1 MIKEVYKKN
10 KRIINYVIVGGLTT
24 AVSLAS
30 YYICVISFLD
40 PKNPI
45 QLQSANIIS
54 WICAV
59 AFAYVTNR
67 KFVFESSEQNKLQE
81 AAKFVAARLSTLVID
96 LVCMALFVSVLAFND
111 KIAKLAVQFIVF
123 ILNYIFSKY
132 MVFKNKVS

>member
-1 MIKEVYKKN
+1 MIKEVYKRN
-10 KRIINYVIVGGLTT
+10 KRIIHYVIVGGLTT
-24 AVSLAS
+24 VVSLAS

-45 QLQSANIIS
+45 QLQIANIIS
-54 WICAV
+54 WIFAV

-67 KFVFESSEQNKLQE
+67 KFVFESTVQNKLQE
-81 AAKFVAARLSTLVID
+81 AAKFVAARLSTLIID

>member
-1 MIKEVYKKN
+1 M
-10 KRIINYVIVGGLTT
+10 GGLTT
-24 AVSLAS
+24 VVSLAS

-45 QLQSANIIS
+45 QLQIANIIS

-67 KFVFESSEQNKLQE
+67 KFVFESTVQNKLQE
-81 AAKFVAARLSTLVID
+81 AAKFVAARLSTLIID